1 MVTGQFVLD
10 SHLRESRLRWSDIMA
25 SHNVGF
31 SERGDI
37 DATPS
42 TVASLVSNQPI
53 VAFYERKTQE
63 ILRRYGPGPRVHYH
77 TGLVD
82 QPPSIG
88 ASSQEL
94 RRELIAAQERT
105 LEYAA
110 QAWDAASS
118 LCGDVLDVGCGLGG
132 GAIFWAQKFGANVT
146 AVTIAPSHI
155 RLVEGFAAQAGVASR
170 IQAVCCDALAVP
182 GEGCFDAAVAIDSS
196 NSFPRRLWLRRLE
209 SLLRPE
215 GHVFVFDCFLGRSEY
230 EEPFNRHWCSQ
241 IGTLEEYVAAA
252 REAGFTVKM
261 LEDVS
266 LRTVPFWTRTLALL
280 RLEAQDVRLSAPQRR
295 KLEDSLLTHALVRQG
310 LSNGGLRFLLMT
322 FAKP

>member
-1 MVTGQFVLD
+1 MMVPCHGSSYGQPLLA
-10 SHLRESRLRWSDIMA
+10 HGTKAKPGRPA
-25 SHNVGF
+25 
-31 SERGDI
+31 
-37 DATPS
+37 
-42 TVASLVSNQPI
+42 VASKQRLA
-53 VAFYERKTQE
+53 AFYERKTQQ

-88 ASSQEL
+88 ASSEEL

-110 QAWDAASS
+110 EGWDAASS

-155 RLVEGFAAQAGVASR
+155 RLVEGFAAQARVASR
-170 IQAVCCDALAVP
+170 VQAVCCDALALP
-182 GEGCFDAAVAIDSS
+182 GEGRFDAAVAIDSS
-196 NSFPRRLWLRRLE
+196 DSIPRRPLFRRLE
-209 SLLRPE
+209 ELRRPE
-215 GHVFVFDCFLGRSEY
+215 GHVFIFDCFLSRSEY

-241 IGTLEEYVAAA
+241 IGTIEEYVAAA

-266 LRTVPFWTRTLALL
+266 LRTVPFWTRTLAHL

-310 LSNGGLRFLLMT
+310 LLDGGLRHLLIS
-322 FAKP
+322 FAKS

>member
-1 MVTGQFVLD
+1 
-10 SHLRESRLRWSDIMA
+10 MA
-25 SHNVGF
+25 SHNVCF
-31 SERGDI
+31 SGSGGIE
-37 DATPS
+37 ATPS
-42 TVASLVSNQPI
+42 AIGSLVSSRPA

-63 ILRRYGPGPRVHYH
+63 ILKRYGPGPRVHYH

-88 ASSQEL
+88 ASNEEL

-110 QAWDAASS
+110 EGWDAASS

-155 RLVEGFAAQAGVASR
+155 RLVECFAAEAGVASR
-170 IQAVCCDALAVP
+170 VQAVCCDALAVP

-196 NSFPRRLWLRRLE
+196 NSIPRRPWFRRLE
-209 SLLRPE
+209 RLLRPE
-215 GHVFVFDCFLGRSEY
+215 GHVFIFDCFLGRSEY

-266 LRTVPFWTRTLALL
+266 LRAVHFWTRTLALL
-280 RLEAQDVRLSAPQRR
+280 RLEAQDVKLSTPQRR

-310 LSNGGLRFLLMT
+310 LLNGGLRFLLMT
-322 FAKP
+322 FAKS